1 MLKKKLEGSV
11 DKEQSERE
19 VVVKRTEVMSLKI
32 NSATCAINETEVEVL
47 EESEREVV
55 VQRKVRE
62 RERDPEILVQR
73 KVRERS

>member
-55 VQRKVRE
+55 QVIARSWLKRDVQRGCG
-62 RERDPEILVQR
+62 
-73 KVRERS
+73 

>member
-1 MLKKKLEGSV
+1 M

-32 NSATCAINETEVEVL
+32 NSATCAINETEGEVL

-62 RERDPEILVQR
+62 RER
-73 KVRERS
+73 S